1 MPRSPSWTEVAAP
14 VVLGGAAC
22 AACCAVPLAAV
33 VLGTGAASVLATW
46 FEPLA
51 GLLLASAAVAAGVVW
66 WRRRASRPSPD
77 ASACSTDG
85 SCGCKTVIDEPTA
98 RAVGCTLDARD
109 MPARSE
115 AFRTLFATALKRRS
129 SAPGRVEWTLAWSPQ
144 VESDAR
150 ALAAAESGCCS
161 FFSFDLERSGTEL
174 RWTARTPPGRED
186 ALHLLDRI
194 AAEAH
199 PRA

>member
-1 MPRSPSWTEVAAP
+1 MPRSPSWTDFALPA
-14 VVLGGAAC
+14 VLGGAAC
-22 AACCAVPLAAV
+22 AACCAVPLVGV
-33 VLGTGAASVLATW
+33 VVGTGAASVLAAW

-51 GLLLASAAVAAGVVW
+51 AVLLAAAALAGAAAW
-66 WRRRASRPSPD
+66 WQRRARTATTH
-77 ASACSTDG
+77 ASSCSTDE
-85 SCGCKTVIDEPTA
+85 SCGCETVIDAPTA
-98 RAVGCTLDARD
+98 RAVGCTLDERD
-109 MPARSE
+109 MPTRTE
-115 AFRTLFATALKRRS
+115 AFRTLFATALKRRV
-129 SAPGRVEWTLAWSPQ
+129 SAPGQVEWTLAWSPQ

-174 RWTARTPPGRED
+174 RWTARTPPDRED
-186 ALHLLDRI
+186 ALRLLDRI